1 MEHTGQLEVRL
12 FTFLREGR
20 GKKVILDITRGE
32 TTILD
37 VLNTLNIKVED
48 LAVILIN
55 GNDADP
61 SHVIVDGEYLAL
73 FPPAGG
79 G

>member
-20 GKKVILDITRGE
+20 GKKVFLDIERGK
-32 TTILD
+32 TTILE
-37 VLNTLNIKVED
+37 VLNQIDIKVED
-48 LAVILIN
+48 LAVIIIN
-55 GNDADP
+55 GDDADP
-61 SHVIVDGEYLAL
+61 SHVIRDGEYLAL